1 MWKEVVGS
9 MSAVTTW
16 NLIYIITQH
25 LHHSYGVP
33 SARADIKDSPVS
45 KLSFLP
51 SFEGWI
57 M

>member
-1 MWKEVVGS
+1 MR
-9 MSAVTTW
+9 AVTAW
-16 NLIYIITQH
+16 NLAYVITQH
-25 LHHSYGVP
+25 LHNSCGVP
-33 SARADIKDSPVS
+33 SARADIKDPPVS

>member
-1 MWKEVVGS
+1 MR
-9 MSAVTTW
+9 AVTTW
-16 NLIYIITQH
+16 NLVYIMTQH
-25 LHHSYGVP
+25 LHNSYSVS
-33 SARADIKDSPVS
+33 SARADIKDPPMS